1 MVLNLAKLFRRNVRR
16 FHGAQQGATAVEFA
30 LIAPAFIG
38 LLIAIFET
46 TLFLF
51 AQANLQSAATQ
62 AGRLFMTGQAQN
74 GNMTQ
79 AQFQAAVCPMVQ
91 ALINCSNLVIFVQ
104 SATSSSGISTST
116 PQMYN
121 AQGQLSSGSFAPGT
135 PGDLMVVKIGY
146 PWFVVSGP
154 LGFVLSNLPNGTAA
168 VWGVSAFRVEPYAS

>member
-1 MVLNLAKLFRRNVRR
+1 M
-16 FHGAQQGATAVEFA
+16 
-30 LIAPAFIG
+30 IAPVFFG

-74 GNMTQ
+74 SNMTQ
-79 AQFQAAVCPMVQ
+79 AAFAQAVCPMVQ
-91 ALINCSNLVIFVQ
+91 ALLNCGNLVIVVQ
-104 SATSSSGISTST
+104 SASSASGLSTST

-121 AQGQLSSGSFAPGT
+121 SQGQLNTGSFSPGN
-135 PGDLMVVKIGY
+135 PGDLMVVQIGY

-154 LGFVLSNLPNGTAA
+154 LGFMLSNQSNGTAA
-168 VWGVSAFRVEPYAS
+168 AWGVAAFRVEPYTSS